1 MQRLAKSWSVMA
13 RRFESCI
20 FRQVCWPLAQ
30 LVEHP
35 TLTRSVASSILAR
48 SAIYFQSNSSAV
60 ERRPHKALV
69 GGSCPPWTTKFFC
82 LVSSIGSE
90 HRFTTPGVARSNR
103 VRGASIGLR
112 AALVTAGDCKSSAS
126 AYLVRFQG
134 NPPFFASLAQW
145 QSVPLSRGMSPVQSR
160 HGAPFFAVIAQLVE
174 RSVEGAGVVGS
185 IPAHGTI

>member
-1 MQRLAKSWSVMA
+1 MKKCNACKALRGNRLQRLGNLGPRKRNYQRKIGRVVMQRLAKPWSATA

-20 FRQVCWPLAQ
+20 FRQVCWTLAQ

-48 SAIYFQSNSSAV
+48 SAIYFQSNSSVV

-90 HRFTTPGVARSNR
+90 HRFTKPGVARSNR
-103 VRGASIGLR
+103 VRGTSI
-112 AALVTAGDCKSSAS
+112 
-126 AYLVRFQG
+126 F
-134 NPPFFASLAQW
+134 
-145 QSVPLSRGMSPVQSR
+145 SV
-160 HGAPFFAVIAQLVE
+160 
-174 RSVEGAGVVGS
+174 
-185 IPAHGTI
+185 